1 MSSKKITIM
10 TRDGNEV
17 EQSKQAVINK
27 ALNSYR
33 HRKKP
38 KNIQELSARIDQYFK
53 LCEELDLV
61 PGLEALCAAIG
72 TSRQS
77 YHRWCRNE
85 YCSQEWA
92 EICRTAKQIIIAAT
106 EIATAEGTISAPC
119 GIFSLKNF
127 AGWHDA
133 RSLEQTDMLQGY
145 GYDREPTEST
155 TALLQAYRDFYA
167 IENKTPDDATLSDL
181 SAEVLNVPDD
191 PITLPEWL

>member
-1 MSSKKITIM
+1 MNSKKIVIKTAS
-10 TRDGNEV
+10 GSEV

-92 EICRTAKQIIIAAT
+92 EICRTAKQIVIAAT
-106 EIATAEGTISAPC
+106 EIATAEGTISAPA

-133 RSLEQTDMLQGY
+133 RSLEQTDLLQGY

-155 TALLQAYRDFYA
+155 TALLQAYRDLYA
-167 IENKTPDDATLSDL
+167 IENKTPDDETLSDL
-181 SAEVLNVPDD
+181 AAEVMNVPDD
-191 PITLPEWL
+191 ETLPEWL